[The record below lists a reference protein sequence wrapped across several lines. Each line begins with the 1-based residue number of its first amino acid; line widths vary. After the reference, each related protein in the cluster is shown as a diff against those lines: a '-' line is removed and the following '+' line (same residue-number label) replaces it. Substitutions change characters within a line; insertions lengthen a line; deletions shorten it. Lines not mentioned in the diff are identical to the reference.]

1 MSTILKWD
9 APQSPNGNIQ
19 SYELQM
25 LTACP
30 QPMQPITQ
38 SFIVES
44 IKVVY
49 TGKGQSFNLTDL
61 QLHTSYNLKVISY
74 SSVDS
79 TASEWIIIT
88 TKKEMPQ
95 YKAPFKV
102 TSNLTAIYLDW
113 SQTFQLNGELKEY
126 VLTDNNIQIYSGF
139 DSRLHIARTSDKT
152 FLFQVICTTDM
163 GSASTPTIKY
173 NTATRVGSTIPT
185 VEEKTGVPQSNT
197 LFYNE
202 LWFITIMAVL
212 GLLFLAIFLAILL
225 QRAITKQPFKRERPP
240 LIPLQKRTN
249 LPNESFMGLT
259 DTKITERGAQISNSN
274 ISVLCVPSQSQLSD
288 ACSQT
293 SLHRSVSQLIDTHDR
308 KSLIEDSVWD
318 SLGHGRDSGM
328 YPDDEELF
336 ESIKGFSSVTK
347 EHTIFTDTQL

>member
-1 MSTILKWD
+1 
-9 APQSPNGNIQ
+9 
-19 SYELQM
+19 
-25 LTACP
+25 
-30 QPMQPITQ
+30 
-38 SFIVES
+38 
-44 IKVVY
+44 
-49 TGKGQSFNLTDL
+49 
-61 QLHTSYNLKVISY
+61 
-74 SSVDS
+74 
-79 TASEWIIIT
+79 
-88 TKKEMPQ
+88 
-95 YKAPFKV
+95 
-102 TSNLTAIYLDW
+102 
-113 SQTFQLNGELKEY
+113 
-126 VLTDNNIQIYSGF
+126 
-139 DSRLHIARTSDKT
+139 
-152 FLFQVICTTDM
+152 M

-173 NTATRVGSTIPT
+173 NTATHVGSTIST

-259 DTKITERGAQISNSN
+259 DTKIAERGAQISNSN

-318 SLGHGRDSGM
+318 SLGQGRDSGM